1 MNLGDLEGEEEK
13 GGEENQGESLG
24 AHPGLNLGAWSL
36 EVHPGLNLEDFGE
49 TGDSST

>member
-13 GGEENQGESLG
+13 GGEENQGESLEV
-24 AHPGLNLGAWSL
+24 HPGLNLGAWSM
-36 EVHPGLNLEDFGE
+36 EVHPRLNLGDFGE